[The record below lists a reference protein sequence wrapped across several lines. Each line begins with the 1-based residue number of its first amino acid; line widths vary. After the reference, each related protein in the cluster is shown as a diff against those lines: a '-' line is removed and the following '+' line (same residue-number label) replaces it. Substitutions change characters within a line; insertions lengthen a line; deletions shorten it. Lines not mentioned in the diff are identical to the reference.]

1 MKSKP
6 RLYRRRKQGNI
17 QHLSLNLHREFF
29 AAILAGEKKVEYRN
43 NTPYWRKRLLERR
56 YQEIHFRNGYA
67 TRAPYMRVECL
78 GIRRPNRSSG
88 VFSIRLGKVIDSKYC
103 AGKFRK

>member
-6 RLYRRRKQGNI
+6 KSTGRLAPETI

-29 AAILAGEKKVEYRN
+29 AAILAGEKKTEYRS
-43 NTPYWRKRLLERR
+43 NTSYWRKRLVGRR

-67 TRAPYMRVECL
+67 ARAPFMRVECL

-88 VFSIRLGKVIDSKYC
+88 VFSIRLGKVIDSRYC
-103 AGKFRK
+103 AGKFGK